1 MKYFHYLS
9 LIALFS
15 IALINSCSTE
25 EDEGDI
31 VQISP
36 PPQSEL
42 QTGRILS
49 DEKIYINGDGT
60 GNFRTHTARNLT

>member
-15 IALINSCSTE
+15 IALINGCSTE

-36 PPQSEL
+36 PPQNEL
-42 QTGRILS
+42 QTGKFCLVKKFIS
-49 DEKIYINGDGT
+49 MEIVQGI
-60 GNFRTHTARNLT
+60 FAHTARNLT